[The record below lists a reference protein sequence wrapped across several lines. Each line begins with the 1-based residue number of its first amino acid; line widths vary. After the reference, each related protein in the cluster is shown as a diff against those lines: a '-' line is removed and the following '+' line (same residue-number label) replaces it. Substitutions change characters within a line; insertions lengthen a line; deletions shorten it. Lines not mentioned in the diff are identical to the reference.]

1 MDEAEKLMDDWKNQA
16 VVLPE
21 IADDEELPFQ
31 EAVMTKINNQE
42 LRLLAEKYNSDGKQA
57 MYAYLQSEYGIKN
70 PTCTFKRMK
79 KHPELGY
86 HPEKDRFL
94 FDENSIESEDKVFMT
109 IDELCASNKKVKE
122 SPVEQQPDKSKEM
135 EKLIQELIGEYSC
148 AMKSHFRKSG
158 NQMSGKWKS
167 SYASLL
173 A

>member
-1 MDEAEKLMDDWKNQA
+1 M
-16 VVLPE
+16 
-21 IADDEELPFQ
+21 I
-31 EAVMTKINNQE
+31 KINNQE

-86 HPEKDRFL
+86 HPETDRFL
-94 FDENSIESEDKVFMT
+94 PDVNFTESEDKVFMT

-135 EKLIQELIGEYSC
+135 EKLIGDRLLELSRYISINSIS
-148 AMKSHFRKSG
+148 KTLIIDKT
-158 NQMSGKWKS
+158 
-167 SYASLL
+167 SLIRDGYQVTMH
-173 A
+173 

>member
-1 MDEAEKLMDDWKNQA
+1 
-16 VVLPE
+16 
-21 IADDEELPFQ
+21 
-31 EAVMTKINNQE
+31 MTKINNQE

-94 FDENSIESEDKVFMT
+94 FDENSTESEDKVFMT
-109 IDELCASNKKVKE
+109 IDELCASNKNVKV

-135 EKLIQELIGEYSC
+135 EKLIGDRLLELSRYISINSIS
-148 AMKSHFRKSG
+148 KTLIIDKT
-158 NQMSGKWKS
+158 
-167 SYASLL
+167 SLDRDGYQVTTH
-173 A
+173 